1 MDVNLPEIGS
11 RIIKL
16 VGGGINKCRDTIL
29 KRSEDTMGL
38 AGHLQPGGQAT
49 DRIPENE
56 KGYGLGPTDRRGPK
70 DVSMKDDDNSI
81 DRVSTNCQCK
91 QSTVGETAQQNER
104 PWQNAAAPQPQAPR
118 RGGTGPDAPGAGGA
132 PAAPP
137 HGSGVGGTCGGAT
150 GSRADE
156 HFPAT
161 HQGGSAAG
169 KVDPPQ
175 APPCAE
181 PPMGPGGTS
190 CDSGT
195 ITQTDAWGPEKE
207 SRQAAMPKQGPEA
220 QQNAAAPQPQAPRRE
235 GTGPD
240 APGAGG
246 APAAPSHGSGVGGTC
261 GGATGSR
268 ADEHF
273 PATHQGGSAARQVD
287 PPQAPPCAEPPM
299 GPGGTS
305 CDSGAITQT
314 DASSRQIPQENQGQ
328 LKSELSYECLL
339 EEYNK
344 KCEEYSIEIQNLKG
358 KLEKEQSAR
367 QAAEQKLQGN
377 LDYEALKL
385 NKDLYNIC
393 EELRKQLKKER
404 TEHSAESQKL
414 KNELKKLKTERGS
427 LYNQAKSNLE
437 GYHYELRRQTE
448 AEIALQREQIEYRY
462 KYFQE
467 LDRNTKKEIRKAVAS
482 VDEGVRGQIEAA
494 KDSITRT
501 AKDHEK
507 KLEEIYGKF
516 SRTLYEAA
524 ESLYQHKFDYLARFI
539 QNYFQCVNR
548 LEELTESQIGIPNL
562 KEICARLV
570 SLESSLGGVCEE
582 LGVRLRFADSGEV
595 YNSHLHDLLE
605 GEPPDVPVRVKRCVA
620 PGVDRLMDNGHSMPV
635 LHPIVEVEKIIKNE
649 GTPAYDKYEYL

>member
-104 PWQNAAAPQPQAPR
+104 PWQNAAAPQPQTPR

-137 HGSGVGGTCGGAT
+137 
-150 GSRADE
+150 
-156 HFPAT
+156 
-161 HQGGSAAG
+161 
-169 KVDPPQ
+169 
-175 APPCAE
+175 
-181 PPMGPGGTS
+181 
-190 CDSGT
+190 
-195 ITQTDAWGPEKE
+195 
-207 SRQAAMPKQGPEA
+207 
-220 QQNAAAPQPQAPRRE
+220 
-235 GTGPD
+235 
-240 APGAGG
+240 
-246 APAAPSHGSGVGGTC
+246 HGSGVGGTC

-305 CDSGAITQT
+305 WDSGAITQT

-339 EEYNK
+339 K
-344 KCEEYSIEIQNLKG
+344 KYK
-358 KLEKEQSAR
+358 K
-367 QAAEQKLQGN
+367 
-377 LDYEALKL
+377 
-385 NKDLYNIC
+385 C
-393 EELRKQLKKER
+393 EELRKQLEKER

-462 KYFQE
+462 KDFQE

-516 SRTLYEAA
+516 SRTLYEAV

-548 LEELTESQIGIPNL
+548 LEELTRFQTDVPNL